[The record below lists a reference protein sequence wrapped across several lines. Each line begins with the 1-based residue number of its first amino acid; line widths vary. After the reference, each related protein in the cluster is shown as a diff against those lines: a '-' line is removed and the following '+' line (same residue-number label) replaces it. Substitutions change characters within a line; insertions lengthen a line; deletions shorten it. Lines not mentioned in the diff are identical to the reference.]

1 MKPAALALPLAL
13 ALAACQ
19 TDVPPPVFDPAPRCG
34 ADRLQGL
41 VGQDAAV
48 LRGMSFD
55 GPVRVIHPGMAV
67 TMDYNPTR
75 LNIEVDAEGVIRR
88 VWCA

>member
-1 MKPAALALPLAL
+1 MKPAVIVLPLAL
-13 ALAACQ
+13 FLAGCQ
-19 TDVPPPVFDPAPRCG
+19 AEAPPRVFDPTPRCG

-41 VGQDAAV
+41 IGQDAVV
-48 LRGMSFD
+48 LRSMRFD

-75 LNIEVDAEGVIRR
+75 LNFEVDAAGVIRR
-88 VWCA
+88 VWCS